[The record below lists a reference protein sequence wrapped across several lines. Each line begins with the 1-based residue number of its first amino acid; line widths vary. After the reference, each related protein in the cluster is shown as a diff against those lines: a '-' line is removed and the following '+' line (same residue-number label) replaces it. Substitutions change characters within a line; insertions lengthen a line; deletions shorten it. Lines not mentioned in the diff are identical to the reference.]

1 MEKKHCFFLLIRW
14 KLFYVLTKCLRTH
27 GSRFTLCR
35 WDESTSSYFSDERVM
50 LRSSDIQTFFLTLR
64 WTAFV
69 NYTVS
74 SNVDASTRLQTRRS
88 SCQILSSNWICA
100 GMLIYYGKFP
110 WNINSDLGNRFRLFS
125 GDKLQTF
132 FISWDLSDP
141 KWTARWHISDWS
153 DMSHIW
159 DIPFDFP
166 RRGVKKMI
174 SDLMKHTKKGEI
186 RAEWMPPI

>member
-1 MEKKHCFFLLIRW
+1 MRWVHQLI
-14 KLFYVLTKCLRTH
+14 L
-27 GSRFTLCR
+27 
-35 WDESTSSYFSDERVM
+35 VM
-50 LRSSDIQTFFLTLR
+50 LRSSDIQTVFLTLR

-74 SNVDASTRLQTRRS
+74 SNDASTRLQTRRS
-88 SCQILSSNWICA
+88 CCQILSSNWICA
-100 GMLIYYGKFP
+100 GMLIYYGMFP

-141 KWTARWHISDWS
+141 KWTAWWHISDWS
-153 DMSHIW
+153 DMSHIS

-166 RRGVKKMI
+166 RRGVKKMT
-174 SDLMKHTKKGEI
+174 SDLMKHTKKSEI
-186 RAEWMPPI
+186 RAE